1 MIEGLNDKQQE
12 ALLHTTGATLVIAG
26 AGSGKTKVLTT
37 KIAYLI
43 NDCMLAPWNILAIT
57 FTNKAAKEM
66 KERIESLIGV
76 MAHDVWIGTF
86 HSICL
91 RILRKHIDKLGYT
104 SSFSIY
110 DVSEQKT
117 AIKQILKDL
126 EIESKILT
134 DKYLQSKISNFKNEM
149 KSPADVEVSPFDI
162 NMQTVVKI
170 YEFYE
175 KRLKENNAIDF
186 DDIINL
192 TIKLLKDYP
201 EVKEEYAN
209 KFKHVLVDEYQDT
222 NKSQFELIRLFTS
235 THKNITVVGDNDQ
248 GIYSFRGADIQNIL
262 DFEKDFDN
270 VKVVKLEQNYRSTK
284 NILDVANA
292 VIKNNES
299 KYDKKLWTN
308 QVDGEIVEVKKLTDE
323 YAEAR
328 YIAKNIIEST
338 KENYKFKDFAIL
350 YRMNTLSR
358 AIEDVFIQEG
368 IPYRV
373 IGGLKFY
380 DRKEIKDIISY
391 LKLLENPSDNI
402 AFSRVINEPKRGIG
416 NTTLDKI
423 SKISMETGLSM
434 YDITKRAAEFGL
446 NKLYTQSYEFVQM
459 IEEYRQRKNEL
470 SLSRIFEGILRD
482 SGYIK
487 LLEEKSDT
495 DDTAKNR
502 IENLEEFYNVIVEFE
517 KEEAENTLAAF
528 LENLALAT
536 DRDTN
541 SEDEDTDNV
550 VTLMTLHASKGL
562 EFPTVFLIGVEDGIF
577 PSMKSLNSKEEL
589 EEERRLCYVG
599 ITRAREKLHITCSGK
614 RTVYGKSTPSIVSR
628 FIKEIPEELANIE
641 LETYQDR
648 INKTKQTT
656 WSFND
661 ETNSTKS
668 TNSYFISADKFLEN
682 IKTKQT
688 QTNTYIVG
696 QRVLH
701 KKFGEGS
708 IQNIIP
714 EGNDRILEILFDKVG
729 FKRLM
734 ESSVKLEI
742 I

>member
-149 KSPADVEVSPFDI
+149 KNPADVEVSPFDI

-192 TIKLLKDYP
+192 TIKLLKEYP

-308 QVDGEIVEVKKLTDE
+308 QVDGETVEVKKLTDE

-614 RTVYGKSTPSIVSR
+614 RTVYGKSTPSLVSR

-648 INKTKQTT
+648 VNKTKQTT

-661 ETNSTKS
+661 ETNNTKS

>member
-37 KIAYLI
+37 KITYLI
-43 NDCMLAPWNILAIT
+43 NDCMLEPWNILAIT

-134 DKYLQSKISNFKNEM
+134 DKYIQSKISNFKNEM

-459 IEEYRQRKNEL
+459 IEEYRERKNEL

-648 INKTKQTT
+648 VNKTKQTT

-661 ETNSTKS
+661 ETNNTKS

>member
-37 KIAYLI
+37 KITYLI

-134 DKYLQSKISNFKNEM
+134 DKYIQSKISNFKNEM

-459 IEEYRQRKNEL
+459 IEEYRERKNEL

-648 INKTKQTT
+648 VNKTKQTT

-661 ETNSTKS
+661 ETNNTKS

>member
-614 RTVYGKSTPSIVSR
+614 RTVYGKSTPSLVSR

-648 INKTKQTT
+648 VNKTKQTT

>member
-149 KSPADVEVSPFDI
+149 KSPSDVEVSPFDI

-192 TIKLLKDYP
+192 TIKLLKEYP

-614 RTVYGKSTPSIVSR
+614 RTVYGKSTPSLVSR

-648 INKTKQTT
+648 VNKTKQTT

>member
-134 DKYLQSKISNFKNEM
+134 DKYIQSKISNFKNEM

-308 QVDGEIVEVKKLTDE
+308 QTTGETVEVKKLTDE

-338 KENYKFKDFAIL
+338 NENYKFKDFAIL

-682 IKTKQT
+682 LKTTKT

-714 EGNDRILEILFDKVG
+714 EGSDRILEILFDKVG

>member
-37 KIAYLI
+37 KITYLI
-43 NDCMLAPWNILAIT
+43 NDCMLEPWNILAIT

-149 KSPADVEVSPFDI
+149 KNPADVEVSPFDI

-459 IEEYRQRKNEL
+459 IEEYRERKNEL

-648 INKTKQTT
+648 VNKTKQTT